1 MNPEI
6 QGEGSLP
13 DMRYSNNVKTGF
25 LPKKGNVFTNN
36 PLFTIHKKH
45 RYLEIDGST
54 LRCYRKK
61 DNQPHS
67 HFEWEIGLQNA
78 SINGNRE
85 RLEIS
90 IRAWDFHEEF
100 APETVEEFD
109 EWLKAL
115 KEASEKS
122 IKDYYA
128 FARAL
133 GEGHFGKVLLAR
145 DRRTKDKFAVKVISK
160 DNHELRSQ
168 TLIQRELA
176 ILKLVNHHNI
186 VRLYDLFD
194 TPEKLYFVLEYMP
207 GGALYEV
214 LKVKGFELSEERA
227 SLIIKDILHGLAYLH
242 SKGIVHRDVKPENI
256 LTTSK
261 EWPFT
266 SKLSDFGLSNFLGTG
281 ALESKVG
288 TPYFCAREVVTNET
302 YGTKADLWSL
312 GVVTYEMLSGR
323 KPFEGKHTK
332 SVLYAILDGRYN
344 FPQEIWQYIS
354 PEARDFVSKLICID
368 VNRRL
373 SAEEA
378 LKHPWIVN
386 HGGEA
391 AVNSETHQPQNQGE
405 HQDHDHQA
413 DDMDEGV

>member
-6 QGEGSLP
+6 PGEGPPPHL
-13 DMRYSNNVKTGF
+13 RYGSNVKTGY
-25 LPKKGNVFTNN
+25 LQKKGNVFTHN

-61 DNQPHS
+61 DQSHQNQL
-67 HFEWEIGLQNA
+67 EWEIGLQNA
-78 SINGNRE
+78 NITGNRE

-100 APETVEEFD
+100 APETTDEYD
-109 EWLKAL
+109 EWFTAL
-115 KEASEKS
+115 KDASEKS
-122 IKDYYA
+122 IKDFYA
-128 FARAL
+128 FTRVL

-145 DRRTKDKFAVKVISK
+145 DRHTREKFAVKVISK
-160 DNHELRSQ
+160 DSREIRSQ

-176 ILKLVNHHNI
+176 ILKLVNHTNI

-214 LKVKGFELSEERA
+214 LQSKSINFSEHRA
-227 SLIIKDILHGLAYLH
+227 SLIVKDILHGLAYLH

-256 LTTSK
+256 LTSAK
-261 EWPFT
+261 EWPFV

-332 SVLYAILDGRYN
+332 SVLYAILDGRYS
-344 FPQEIWQYIS
+344 FPQEIWQYLS
-354 PEARDFVSKLICID
+354 TEARDFVSKLICID
-368 VNRRL
+368 VNKRM

-378 LKHPWIVN
+378 LNHPWI
-386 HGGEA
+386 A
-391 AVNSETHQPQNQGE
+391 NQGTQTPLDPTISRPTPSRQFE
-405 HQDHDHQA
+405 A
-413 DDMDEGV
+413 DLESPEPMEEDA